1 MKLTLNEIVLLDYE
15 LNGMSHIKD
24 GVQTPVTKGLLNQKT
39 SMKNKLYFQRLN
51 KLVKDEVKLFEETKK
66 ELFEKLGKQEE
77 NELVIPA
84 ENIEEFNKEY
94 NDLLSAEKNI
104 DVSTLWSSPITPDDL
119 ASIETDENYPI
130 FLKLVDVE

>member
-15 LNGMSHIKD
+15 LNGMSYIKD
-24 GVQTPVTKGLLNQKT
+24 GVQTPVSQGLLKQKT

-51 KLVKDEVKLFEETKK
+51 KLVKEEVKLFEDTKK
-66 ELFEKLGKQEE
+66 ELFDKLGKQEE
-77 NELVIPA
+77 NELVIPV

-94 NDLLSAEKNI
+94 NELLSAEKNI
-104 DVSTLWSSPITPDDL
+104 DVSTLWSSQITPDDL

-130 FLKLVDVE
+130 FLKLVDGE

>member
-1 MKLTLNEIVLLDYE
+1 MKLTLNEIVQLDYE
-15 LNGMSHIKD
+15 LNGMSYIKD
-24 GVQTPVTKGLLNQKT
+24 GTHTTLSQGLLKQKT

-51 KLVKDEVKLFEETKK
+51 KLVKEEVKLFEDTKK
-66 ELFEKLGKQEE
+66 ELFEKLGKQKE
-77 NELVIPA
+77 NDLVIPD

-130 FLKLVDVE
+130 FLKLVDI

>member
-1 MKLTLNEIVLLDYE
+1 MKLKMEEILQLNYE
-15 LNGMSHIKD
+15 LNGMVITKD
-24 GVQTPVTKGLLNQKT
+24 GVQEELSKGLLKQKT

-51 KLVKDEVKLFEETKK
+51 KLVKEEVKLFEDTKK
-66 ELFEKLGKQEE
+66 ELFEKLGKQKE
-77 NELVIPA
+77 NDLVIPD

-130 FLKLVDVE
+130 FLKLVDI

>member
-1 MKLTLNEIVLLDYE
+1 
-15 LNGMSHIKD
+15 
-24 GVQTPVTKGLLNQKT
+24 
-39 SMKNKLYFQRLN
+39 MKNKLYFQRLN
-51 KLVKDEVKLFEETKK
+51 KLVKEEVKIFEDTKK
-66 ELFEKLGKQEE
+66 ELFEKLGKQKE
-77 NELVIPA
+77 NDLVIPD

-130 FLKLVDVE
+130 FLKLVDI